1 MYNIVRHLVEGREGI
16 ETYLK
21 LKHLNSFANI
31 ESEYIYLP
39 SVSVCER
46 VSVCVCACCSH
57 SFGFGFGYFCSRC
70 RLVVIRFVFVGS
82 LILFPVSSS
91 LLDPFPTRGFF
102 FCFHQYY
109 FISLL
114 QVLCTPV
121 FYFFF
126 GCFFFLCVCII
137 CCFILRNFCQ

>member
-46 VSVCVCACCSH
+46 VFVCVCACCSPTALALVSATSVLAVVF
-57 SFGFGFGYFCSRC
+57 SFGSR
-70 RLVVIRFVFVGS
+70 
-82 LILFPVSSS
+82 SSAA
-91 LLDPFPTRGFF
+91 
-102 FCFHQYY
+102 
-109 FISLL
+109 
-114 QVLCTPV
+114 
-121 FYFFF
+121 
-126 GCFFFLCVCII
+126 
-137 CCFILRNFCQ
+137 